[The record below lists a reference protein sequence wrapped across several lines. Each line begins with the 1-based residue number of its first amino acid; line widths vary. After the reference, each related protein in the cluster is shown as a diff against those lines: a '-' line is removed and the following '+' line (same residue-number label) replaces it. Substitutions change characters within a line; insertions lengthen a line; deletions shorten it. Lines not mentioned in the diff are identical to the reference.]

1 MQRMLLDEGGG
12 FDVLILSDLLFN
24 HSEHSKLLASVKSC
38 MRKGGPSSKGNE
50 GVEDYPRALVFFTPH
65 RPWLYEKD
73 LAFFEL
79 ARQGGFVVQKIF
91 EEVLEKPMFAED
103 RGDEKMRRTVEG
115 WELRWR

>member
-1 MQRMLLDEGGG
+1 MKSMSEDG

-24 HSEHSKLLASVKSC
+24 HSEHVKLIASVKAYLK
-38 MRKGGPSSKGNE
+38 KGPPNDQTSSIKE
-50 GVEDYPRALVFFTPH
+50 YPRALVFFTPH

-73 LAFFEL
+73 LDFFEI
-79 ARQGGFVVQKIF
+79 ARQDGMVVEKVF

-115 WELRWR
+115 WEVRWS